1 MADVS
6 KVKLPNNS
14 VYNLKDKTQTR
25 SDHRHYESDIVP
37 LAHKTYASNSY
48 YATTG
53 SDYNTSSW
61 YFMSVKPDAW
71 YKPWTVKFKVH
82 TFCPNYASYESITYA
97 TISGRSNDIV
107 YANWNERQNS
117 AHSYINVYPLKEAGF
132 NAGYGHAIGMC
143 IIWGDNY
150 TNSNYYRT
158 FEIDYYSCENC
169 TVTFLDSLVKWPDW
183 SGGTTT
189 NYGGLIATNAVSRGL
204 QESGDQDST
213 GYIIRKIYSL
223 IKAGPNKV
231 FPYTFLMECA
241 DGRWESLVTSNST
254 GTNKSRNTHGFRLG
268 KLFYMNAGNTYNE
281 NVVLDNYRLW
291 NMYSD
296 VLDHRYSFNTAN
308 NATDG
313 TVANQPVYLVGS
325 LGSDGLFYL
334 DTKWWTQTLPTSA
347 DGKLYIYLGRA
358 YDYYR
363 MTFDIHN
370 PIYHYVNGA
379 VREFT
384 QDAGTVN
391 GFTVQTAVPSGAKFT
406 DTLYPNAVKNITRSG
421 TTFTATRY
429 DDTTFTF
436 TQQDNDTKN
445 TAGSTDTSSKI
456 FLIGATSQAA
466 NPQTY
471 SHDTVYV
478 DTNGHLYSNSKQV
491 VNLSDSQALTNKT
504 YNGYTLG
511 AACAKG
517 VDTTVTSGSSNLV
530 TSGAVY
536 TAIDN
541 LPEPMVFKGS
551 LGTGGTI
558 TTLPTNGSASI
569 GDTYKVITAGTYAG
583 QAAKV
588 GDTFIC
594 DSKTSSANTWV
605 LIPSGDEP
613 SGTVTSITIKA
624 SSPIAIDSSAA
635 ITTSGERTISHANSG
650 VTAGTYRSVTVNATG
665 HVTAGTNPTTLSGYG
680 ITDAKIASGTITL
693 GSNTITPLTASSTL
707 DATKLSGTIPSGCY
721 TDTKNT
727 AGSTD
732 TSSKIFLIGATSQAA
747 NPQTYSQDTAYVG
760 TDGCLYSGGSK
771 VLTSHQDI
779 SGKVNR
785 SGDTMTGA
793 LNFANGTANKMGD
806 DAQVGDHNRSG
817 SFGIQGLN
825 GPTTITLLKQGGTWG
840 NTEGGSIQYNATTKS
855 LDFLFT

>member
-1 MADVS
+1 MADIS
-6 KVKLPNNS
+6 KIKASNGTT
-14 VYNLKDKTQTR
+14 YNLKDIEGRKEENLVWGGPSQQNNVSPVGMALSNEHSANRLAFINGNALTFEYSSNGGSTWTTYSFTTAQKTSFCTSELQ
-25 SDHRHYESDIVP
+25 VP
-37 LAHKTYASNSY
+37 IGRPDTSTDVTLQSKSRITITAEDANDSGYVYTSPKKILILAASPTSLSLLVEKRTGANYLNDGPWDTVGSY
-48 YATTG
+48 TLKGY
-53 SDYNTSSW
+53 
-61 YFMSVKPDAW
+61 
-71 YKPWTVKFKVH
+71 
-82 TFCPNYASYESITYA
+82 
-97 TISGRSNDIV
+97 SGWNDIPLV
-107 YANWNERQNS
+107 LGTLGAYGVGQTGNNWQLRLTIGVNS
-117 AHSYINVYPLKEAGF
+117 LYSSAPKTGAVS
-132 NAGYGHAIGMC
+132 AIRLY
-143 IIWGDNY
+143 GDNY
-150 TNSNYYRT
+150 GRCPSNMART
-158 FEIDYYSCENC
+158 GHLYTYDMSQNA
-169 TVTFLDSLVKWPDW
+169 TFPAYVKINGSKHVGYLTATPT
-183 SGGTTT
+183 SG
-189 NYGGLIATNAVSRGL
+189 
-204 QESGDQDST
+204 Q
-213 GYIIRKIYSL
+213 II
-223 IKAGPNKV
+223 V
-231 FPYTFLMECA
+231 A
-241 DGRWESLVTSNST
+241 DG
-254 GTNKSRNTHGFRLG
+254 
-268 KLFYMNAGNTYNE
+268 
-281 NVVLDNYRLW
+281 
-291 NMYSD
+291 
-296 VLDHRYSFNTAN
+296 
-308 NATDG
+308 
-313 TVANQPVYLVGS
+313 
-325 LGSDGLFYL
+325 
-334 DTKWWTQTLPTSA
+334 A
-347 DGKLYIYLGRA
+347 DGGIKTSGYTIA
-358 YDYYR
+358 KS
-363 MTFDIHN
+363 
-370 PIYHYVNGA
+370 
-379 VREFT
+379 
-384 QDAGTVN
+384 
-391 GFTVQTAVPSGAKFT
+391 VPSDAVFT
-406 DTLYPNAVKNITRSG
+406 
-421 TTFTATRY
+421 
-429 DDTTFTF
+429 
-436 TQQDNDTKN
+436 DTKN

-471 SHDTVYV
+471 SHDTAYV

-558 TTLPTNGSASI
+558 TTLPTNGSARI

-771 VLTSHQDI
+771 VLTSETDPTVPSWAKASTKPSYNFSEI
-779 SGKVNR
+779 GAGVATIGDGTNRIMLRTNDGYKSGMYYSTPGNEAMIFAHKNSVTSWMFATADPTAGTSWQSLTPSMQIKNQR
-785 SGDTMTGA
+785 VTINK
-793 LNFANGTANKMGD
+793 LIANGA
-806 DAQVGDHNRSG
+806 DASYNLDV
-817 SFGIQGLN
+817 N
-825 GPTTITLLKQGGTWG
+825 GTINAQTSLTL
-840 NTEGGSIQYNATTKS
+840 GGSATLVYTAATKS
-855 LDFLFT
+855 VDFVFS

>member
-1 MADVS
+1 MADLNQVQ
-6 KVKLPNNS
+6 LPNGGT
-14 VYNLKDKTQTR
+14 YNFKDTTQTR

-53 SDYNTSSW
+53 GDYNTSSW

-71 YKPWTVKFKVH
+71 YKPWTVKFKAH
-82 TFCPNYASYESITYA
+82 TFCPNYTSYESITYA
-97 TISGRSNDIV
+97 TISGRSNDIIN
-107 YANWNERQNS
+107 ANWNERQNS
-117 AHSYINVYPLKEAGF
+117 AHYYITVYPLKEAGF
-132 NAGYGHAIGMC
+132 NAGYGHAIGVC

-169 TVTFLDSLVKWPDW
+169 TVTLLDSPVKWPNW

-204 QESGDQDST
+204 QETGDADST
-213 GYIIRKIYSL
+213 GFNIRKIYSL

-281 NVVLDNYRLW
+281 NVVLDSYRLW
-291 NMYSD
+291 YMSSD
-296 VLDHRYSFNTAN
+296 VVDHRYSFNTAN

-347 DGKLYIYLGRA
+347 DGKLYIYLGMA

-379 VREFT
+379 VREFA

-391 GFTVQTAVPSGAKFT
+391 GLTVQTAVPSGAKFT
-406 DTLYPNAVKNITRSG
+406 DTT
-421 TTFTATRY
+421 
-429 DDTTFTF
+429 
-436 TQQDNDTKN
+436 
-445 TAGSTDTSSKI
+445 
-456 FLIGATSQAA
+456 
-466 NPQTY
+466 
-471 SHDTVYV
+471 
-478 DTNGHLYSNSKQV
+478 
-491 VNLSDSQALTNKT
+491 
-504 YNGYTLG
+504 YTLG
-511 AACAKG
+511 
-517 VDTTVTSGSSNLV
+517 TSGNNVTLTPSGGSAQSVTAPYATSAGSATKATQDESGNNIKATYASSFSISDHTITLKNKN
-530 TSGAVY
+530 G
-536 TAIDN
+536 
-541 LPEPMVFKGS
+541 GS
-551 LGTGGTI
+551 LGT
-558 TTLPTNGSASI
+558 
-569 GDTYKVITAGTYAG
+569 
-583 QAAKV
+583 
-588 GDTFIC
+588 
-594 DSKTSSANTWV
+594 
-605 LIPSGDEP
+605 
-613 SGTVTSITIKA
+613 
-624 SSPIAIDSSAA
+624 
-635 ITTSGERTISHANSG
+635 
-650 VTAGTYRSVTVNATG
+650 VTVPDN
-665 HVTAGTNPTTLSGYG
+665 
-680 ITDAKIASGTITL
+680 
-693 GSNTITPLTASSTL
+693 
-707 DATKLSGTIPSGCY
+707 
-721 TDTKNT
+721 DTKNT

-793 LNFANGTANKMGD
+793 LNFANTTANKMGD

-817 SFGIQGLN
+817 SFGVQGIT

-855 LDFLFT
+855 LDFIFT

>member
-6 KVKLPNNS
+6 KIQASNGTT
-14 VYNLKDKTQTR
+14 YNLKDIEGRKEENLVWGGPSQQGNVSPVGMALSNEHSANRLAFINGNALTFEYSSNGGSTWTTYSFTTAQKTSFCTSELQ
-25 SDHRHYESDIVP
+25 VP
-37 LAHKTYASNSY
+37 I
-48 YATTG
+48 G
-53 SDYNTSSW
+53 RPDTSTDVTLQSK
-61 YFMSVKPDAW
+61 SR
-71 YKPWTVKFKVH
+71 
-82 TFCPNYASYESITYA
+82 ITITA
-97 TISGRSNDIV
+97 EDSNDSGYV
-107 YANWNERQNS
+107 YTSPKKILVLSASPTSLSLLVEKRTGANYLNDGPWETVGSYTLKGYSGWNDIPLVLGTLGAYGVSQTGNIWQLRLTIGVNS
-117 AHSYINVYPLKEAGF
+117 LYPSAPKAGDVS
-132 NAGYGHAIGMC
+132 AIRLY
-143 IIWGDNY
+143 GDNY
-150 TNSNYYRT
+150 WRCPSNMART
-158 FEIDYYSCENC
+158 GHIYTYDMSQNA
-169 TVTFLDSLVKWPDW
+169 TFPAYVKINGSKHVGYLTATPT
-183 SGGTTT
+183 SGQV
-189 NYGGLIATNAVSRGL
+189 IV
-204 QESGDQDST
+204 
-213 GYIIRKIYSL
+213 
-223 IKAGPNKV
+223 
-231 FPYTFLMECA
+231 A
-241 DGRWESLVTSNST
+241 DG
-254 GTNKSRNTHGFRLG
+254 
-268 KLFYMNAGNTYNE
+268 
-281 NVVLDNYRLW
+281 
-291 NMYSD
+291 
-296 VLDHRYSFNTAN
+296 
-308 NATDG
+308 
-313 TVANQPVYLVGS
+313 
-325 LGSDGLFYL
+325 
-334 DTKWWTQTLPTSA
+334 A
-347 DGKLYIYLGRA
+347 DGGIKTSGYTIA
-358 YDYYR
+358 KSIPSD
-363 MTFDIHN
+363 
-370 PIYHYVNGA
+370 A
-379 VREFT
+379 VFT
-384 QDAGTVN
+384 
-391 GFTVQTAVPSGAKFT
+391 
-406 DTLYPNAVKNITRSG
+406 
-421 TTFTATRY
+421 
-429 DDTTFTF
+429 
-436 TQQDNDTKN
+436 DTKN

-471 SHDTVYV
+471 SHDTAYV

-569 GDTYKVITAGTYAG
+569 GDTYKVITAGTYAS

-650 VTAGTYRSVTVNATG
+650 VTAGTYKSVTVNATG

-771 VLTSHQDI
+771 VLTSETDPTVPSWAKASSKPSYNFSEI
-779 SGKVNR
+779 GAGVATIGDGTNRIMLRTNDGYKSGMYYSTPGNEAMIFAHKNSVT
-785 SGDTMTGA
+785 SWIFATTDPTTGTSWQS
-793 LNFANGTANKMGD
+793 LTPSMQIKNQRVTINKLIANGA
-806 DAQVGDHNRSG
+806 DASYNLDV
-817 SFGIQGLN
+817 N
-825 GPTTITLLKQGGTWG
+825 GTINAQTSLTL
-840 NTEGGSIQYNATTKS
+840 GGSATLVYTAATKS
-855 LDFLFT
+855 VDFVFS